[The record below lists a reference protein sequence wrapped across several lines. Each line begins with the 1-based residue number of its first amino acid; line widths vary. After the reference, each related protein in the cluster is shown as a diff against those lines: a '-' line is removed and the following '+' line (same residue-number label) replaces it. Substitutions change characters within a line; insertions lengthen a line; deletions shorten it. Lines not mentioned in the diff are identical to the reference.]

1 MRVEAI
7 ATTGFVESWLE
18 RDGALLRLRLA
29 RPKANLVDAAM
40 IAALHGAFAEYG
52 RAELRAVLL
61 DAKGPHFSFGASVE
75 EHLPDRCA
83 AMLASLHALIL
94 AMLQFPAPILV
105 AVRGQ
110 CLGGGL
116 EVALAGGPIFATP
129 DAQLG
134 QPEMKLGVFAPAA
147 SCLLPYRVNQPAAE
161 DLLFSGRSI
170 SGEEA
175 KAIGLVQVTAV
186 GPRSGRAGLLRRASR
201 AEERRRPRLRRD
213 CGARIARRRRPAA
226 PCRARTP
233 LSRHADEDARCQ
245 RRTRRVPRQASSRN
259 GSIADDHV
267 PPVIQIVERCQ
278 ALFEDLELNAVKQWK
293 AAVPGRKAIGYM
305 PIYVPR
311 ELVHAAGMLSV
322 GILGGGDQIEV
333 IQGDAYYQSYICR
346 IPRSTIELA
355 LTGRL
360 DCLDG
365 MLFPSIC
372 DVIRN
377 LSGMWQILFKDKYV
391 RYFDVPQNYE
401 DAIGGT
407 FYINELQALR
417 DDLGKLRGAPITD
430 EELNASIRVYNAN
443 RRAVQDL
450 YAYRA
455 KNPWQAPTSEVYLV
469 LRAGMVLPPEEHT
482 QLVRDYIAAAEA
494 LPRPKRDNAR
504 VVLNGSFCEQ
514 PPLGLIKSIEM
525 AGCYIVD
532 DDFMLVTRWLLDDVP
547 AKRQSTRGAL
557 EGVPAPLGNH
567 RGEIRREARGQG
579 RFPPQADQDQRR
591 GGRDFRG
598 SFVLRP
604 GAARASDAAG
614 RALQA

>member
-1 MRVEAI
+1 M
-7 ATTGFVESWLE
+7 
-18 RDGALLRLRLA
+18 
-29 RPKANLVDAAM
+29 
-40 IAALHGAFAEYG
+40 
-52 RAELRAVLL
+52 
-61 DAKGPHFSFGASVE
+61 GAS
-75 EHLPDRCA
+75 L
-83 AMLASLHALIL
+83 MTTS
-94 AMLQFPAPILV
+94 
-105 AVRGQ
+105 
-110 CLGGGL
+110 
-116 EVALAGGPIFATP
+116 
-129 DAQLG
+129 
-134 QPEMKLGVFAPAA
+134 
-147 SCLLPYRVNQPAAE
+147 
-161 DLLFSGRSI
+161 
-170 SGEEA
+170 
-175 KAIGLVQVTAV
+175 
-186 GPRSGRAGLLRRASR
+186 
-201 AEERRRPRLRRD
+201 
-213 CGARIARRRRPAA
+213 
-226 PCRARTP
+226 
-233 LSRHADEDARCQ
+233 
-245 RRTRRVPRQASSRN
+245 
-259 GSIADDHV
+259 
-267 PPVIQIVERCQ
+267 PPVVRIVERCQ

-293 AAVPGRKAIGYM
+293 AAAPGRKAIGYM

-311 ELVHAAGMLSV
+311 ELVHAAGMLPV

-407 FYINELQALR
+407 FYVNELQILR
-417 DDLGKLRGAPITD
+417 NDLGKMRGAPITD
-430 EELNASIRVYNAN
+430 EELNASIWVYNAN

-482 QLVRDYIAAAEA
+482 QLVRDYIVAAEA

-547 AKRQSTRGAL
+547 ASGNPLEELSKAFLHRSATTAAKYDAKREDKGVFLLKQIKTSGA
-557 EGVPAPLGNH
+557 EGVIFAAPSFCDPALLERPMLQDVLSKHKVPHTAFKYAENTGQMAP
-567 RGEIRREARGQG
+567 IRE
-579 RFPPQADQDQRR
+579 QAGTFAD
-591 GGRDFRG
+591 
-598 SFVLRP
+598 SIKLWS
-604 GAARASDAAG
+604 AA
-614 RALQA
+614 